1 MAVVSNCE
9 ILQRHT
15 TSFYL
20 GVNHGRK
27 NFFQG
32 GGSRGLSQNFFQG
45 EPKVVKFGFNPSKS
59 KKQPFLLM
67 ISKSREGLAPPPPP
81 SDARGVNLFLLPMH
95 SSVSLFSI
103 MSYVHNPCFVW
114 SGHSI
119 RSPCLAITV
128 FSVGTK
134 WKSTCI
140 RVSQNC
146 KLYFWSFQNLS
157 DDAKVTVDF
166 SCSLFM
172 FRYFCKVKHFGI
184 FLS

>member
-103 MSYVHNPCFVW
+103 MSYVHNPCFV
-114 SGHSI
+114 
-119 RSPCLAITV
+119 
-128 FSVGTK
+128 
-134 WKSTCI
+134 
-140 RVSQNC
+140 
-146 KLYFWSFQNLS
+146 
-157 DDAKVTVDF
+157 
-166 SCSLFM
+166 
-172 FRYFCKVKHFGI
+172 
-184 FLS
+184 